1 MTAKVII
8 FPDKT
13 IFYLHYLF
21 RNFFFRNFVAKLL
34 VYHKTINRQ
43 DTMRKYFALLMILC
57 CIFPDVMHAQELT
70 VESMQVTNDLSA
82 SQYRRADLNG
92 EPCGLVKVRL
102 ATLGATFEGNVI
114 PPVEYKTGEYWVYM
128 TKGSRE
134 LHVKHLSFLPVEVHF
149 ADYGISGIQPLTTYT
164 LTLVM
169 PHGSVVVDDGLRYLV
184 MTVEP
189 ANATVYID
197 NQSQPL
203 QNGTLTL
210 LLPMGNHSYRVEAPA
225 YESKSGTFT
234 IGNEKLSLPVT
245 LQSNMATLSVSAATQ
260 GTQIYVN
267 DQLRGTSS
275 WTGSLPPGAYRIEG
289 RLQGYR
295 NHRQNVTLA
304 QRGSQQVSIPAL
316 QAIVGNLNVNYQP
329 TNAEVWIDGRK
340 AGTSPDVFRN
350 IIVGSH
356 TVELRA
362 AGYTPKQDRVNI
374 EEGKTAMLTGALERQ
389 QSTAVSSSSSSSS
402 ASSSGAAIETITVNG
417 VSFNMVRVH
426 GGTFTMG
433 ATKEQGSD
441 DYDYGTPVAHQVTLS
456 TYSIG
461 ETEVTQ
467 ALWQAVMGSNPSKYK
482 GNQKPVE
489 QVSWDDCQTFIS
501 KLNQL
506 TGRRFRLPTEAEWEY
521 AARGGRKSQRHKY
534 SGGDSINDV
543 AWYGMNARN
552 EDDYGV
558 HVVKSKQSNELGL
571 YDMSGN
577 VSEWCQ
583 DRYDSY
589 SRRSQTNPTG
599 PSSGSCR
606 VNRGGCWTA
615 LARHCRVS
623 YRDYGTPDYRSGMCG
638 LRLALQ

>member
-1 MTAKVII
+1 MKYRNI
-8 FPDKT
+8 FLLT
-13 IFYLHYLF
+13 IG
-21 RNFFFRNFVAKLL
+21 LL
-34 VYHKTINRQ
+34 LSLTVHSQK
-43 DTMRKYFALLMILC
+43 
-57 CIFPDVMHAQELT
+57 LT
-70 VESMQVTNDLSA
+70 VENMQVTNDLSA

-92 EPCGLVKVRL
+92 EPCGLVKVSL
-102 ATLGATFEGNVI
+102 AAVGATFEGSVI
-114 PPVEYKTGEYWVYM
+114 QPVEYKTGEYWVYM
-128 TKGSRE
+128 SKGSRE
-134 LHVKHLSFLPVEVHF
+134 LRIKHPSFVPLHVKF
-149 ADYGISGIQPLTTYT
+149 ADYGIKDIQPLTTYS
-164 LTLVM
+164 LTLLM
-169 PHGSVVVDDGLRYLV
+169 PQIGQVVDDGLRYLV

-210 LLPMGNHSYRVEAPA
+210 LLPMGDHSYRVEAPA

-245 LQSNMATLSVSAATQ
+245 LQSNMATLSISAATQ

-275 WTGSLPPGAYRIEG
+275 WTGSLPAGAYRIEG

-295 NHRQNVTLA
+295 NHRQNVTLS

-362 AGYTPKQDRVNI
+362 VGYSSKQERVNI
-374 EEGKTAMLTGALERQ
+374 EEGKTAMLSGALERQ
-389 QSTAVSSSSSSSS
+389 QSTAVASSSSPSS
-402 ASSSGAAIETITVNG
+402 ASSSGVAVETITVNG
-417 VSFNMVRVH
+417 VSFNMVRVE

-433 ATKEQGSD
+433 ATSEQGSEAESD
-441 DYDYGTPVAHQVTLS
+441 EKPAHQVTLS
-456 TYSIG
+456 AYSIG

-467 ALWQAVMGSNPSKYK
+467 ALWRAVMGSNPSKWK
-482 GNQKPVE
+482 GDNLPVE
-489 QVSWDDCQTFIS
+489 MVSWKDCQKFIK

-521 AARGGRKSQRHKY
+521 GARGGSKSRGYKY
-534 SGGDSINDV
+534 SGSNNIGDV
-543 AWYGMNARN
+543 AWY
-552 EDDYGV
+552 DDNSNRKT
-558 HVVKSKQSNELGL
+558 HFVKTKQANELGL

-577 VSEWCQ
+577 VYEWCQ
-583 DRYDSY
+583 DWKGSY
-589 SRRSQTNPTG
+589 SSGSQVNPTG
-599 PSSGSCR
+599 PSSGSDR
-606 VNRGGCWTA
+606 VLRGGSWSD
-615 LARHCRVS
+615 LARYCRVS
-623 YRDYGTPDYRSGMCG
+623 DRLSFSPGFTLIYPG
-638 LRLALQ
+638 LRLAL

>member
-1 MTAKVII
+1 MKYRNI
-8 FPDKT
+8 FLLT
-13 IFYLHYLF
+13 IG
-21 RNFFFRNFVAKLL
+21 LL
-34 VYHKTINRQ
+34 LS
-43 DTMRKYFALLMILC
+43 FA
-57 CIFPDVMHAQELT
+57 VHAQKLT

-82 SQYRRADLNG
+82 SQHRRADHNNEL
-92 EPCGLVKVRL
+92 CGLVKVSL
-102 ATLGATFEGNVI
+102 ATTGATFEGNVI

-128 TKGSRE
+128 SKGSRE
-134 LHVKHLSFLPVEVHF
+134 LRIKHPSFVPLHVNF
-149 ADYGISGIQPLTTYT
+149 ANYGIKGVQPLTTYS
-164 LTLVM
+164 LTLLM
-169 PHGSVVVDDGLRYLV
+169 PQMGSVVDDGMRYLV

-402 ASSSGAAIETITVNG
+402 ASSSGAAIETITVKG
-417 VSFNMVRVH
+417 VSFNMVRVD
-426 GGTFTMG
+426 GGTFMMG
-433 ATKEQGSD
+433 ATSEQGSD
-441 DYDYGTPVAHQVTLS
+441 AYDDEKPAHQVTLS

-461 ETEVTQ
+461 ETQVTQ
-467 ALWQAVMGSNPSKYK
+467 ELWQAVMGSNPSNWK
-482 GNQKPVE
+482 GNNLPVE
-489 QVSWDDCQTFIS
+489 KVSWNDCQTFIQ

-506 TGRRFRLPTEAEWEY
+506 TGRHFRLPTEAEWEY
-521 AARGGRKSQRHKY
+521 AARGGSRSRGYKY
-534 SGGDSINDV
+534 SGSDRIEDV
-543 AWYGMNARN
+543 AWYDGNASKKT
-552 EDDYGV
+552 
-558 HVVKSKQSNELGL
+558 HPVKTKQANELGL

-577 VSEWCQ
+577 VCEWCQ
-583 DRYDSY
+583 DWYSSY
-589 SRRSQTNPTG
+589 SSSSQTNPTG
-599 PSSGSCR
+599 PSSGSYR
-606 VNRGGCWTA
+606 VYRGGSWLINA
-615 LARHCRVS
+615 GSCRVS
-623 YRDYGTPDYRSGMCG
+623 FRRNDSPGYPIIDLG
-638 LRLALQ
+638 LRLAL